1 MLYINRTI
9 WAFELLIFVT
19 GLILLESKSVA
30 VQDDSTVL
38 TKEMAT
44 VEAQRFLLPRVPVLE
59 VPDTKEMWEE
69 SAVALRKN
77 MLEKV
82 YLEHVPPSWLKPEVN
97 VVWGDAISH
106 DGYTIRKLRYRRFPD
121 YGYPPCYMSPTEI
134 IPAFLPC

>member
-59 VPDTKEMWEE
+59 VPDTKEMW
-69 SAVALRKN
+69 
-77 MLEKV
+77 
-82 YLEHVPPSWLKPEVN
+82 
-97 VVWGDAISH
+97 
-106 DGYTIRKLRYRRFPD
+106 
-121 YGYPPCYMSPTEI
+121 
-134 IPAFLPC
+134 